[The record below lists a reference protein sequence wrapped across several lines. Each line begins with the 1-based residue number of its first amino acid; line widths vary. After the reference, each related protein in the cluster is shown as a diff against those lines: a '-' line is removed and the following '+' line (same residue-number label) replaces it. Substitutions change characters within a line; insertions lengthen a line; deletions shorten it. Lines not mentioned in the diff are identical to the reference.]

1 MRTLTTS
8 ALLIAS
14 TLLFT
19 ACSTT
24 PTAETQAP
32 ASNAAATST
41 AGSATAKPVA
51 AAPAAAPTAAKPAT
65 LTFIPIKRSIFFD
78 YDSNAIKSDYQPVI
92 EDHAKYLVANPDKKA
107 TIQGNCDERGG
118 SEYNLALGQ
127 RRADAERKA
136 LELLGV
142 PASQLEAISF
152 GKEKPRTR
160 GHNEAAWADNRRADI
175 VYKSN

>member
-1 MRTLTTS
+1 MRTFTTTALLITS
-8 ALLIAS
+8 ALFLS
-14 TLLFT
+14 

-24 PTAETQAP
+24 PTADNQA
-32 ASNAAATST
+32 N
-41 AGSATAKPVA
+41 AGSANSANSANTQSVSNGSATTASTAKPA
-51 AAPAAAPTAAKPAT
+51 AAA
-65 LTFIPIKRSIFFD
+65 LNIIPIKRSVFFD
-78 YDSNAIKSDYQPVI
+78 FDKSDIKPEYQSLV
-92 EDHAKYLVANPDKKA
+92 EDHAKYLSANPSAKA

-142 PASQLEAISF
+142 PAGQLEAVSF
-152 GKEKPRTR
+152 GKEKPRSH

-175 VYKSN
+175 VYQSK

>member
-8 ALLIAS
+8 ALIITS

-24 PTAETQAP
+24 PTNETN
-32 ASNAAATST
+32 ASANGSAKASTSATTQPVASATTAST
-41 AGSATAKPVA
+41 ASAKSAD
-51 AAPAAAPTAAKPAT
+51 
-65 LTFIPIKRSIFFD
+65 LSIIPIKRSVFFD
-78 YDSNAIKSDYQPVI
+78 YNKFDLKPEFTPVV
-92 EDHAKYLVANPDKKA
+92 EAHAKYLIANPGSKA
-107 TIQGNCDERGG
+107 TIQGNADERGG

-127 RRADAERKA
+127 KRADAERKS

-142 PASQLEAISF
+142 PTSQLEAISF
-152 GKEKPRTR
+152 GKEKPRTS

-175 VYKSN
+175 VYHSK

>member
-8 ALLIAS
+8 ALVITS

-24 PTAETQAP
+24 PTADTNASASNTTSAP
-32 ASNAAATST
+32 AAAQPA
-41 AGSATAKPVA
+41 AVAPA
-51 AAPAAAPTAAKPAT
+51 AAPAAKPVD
-65 LTFIPIKRSIFFD
+65 LNIIPIKRSVFFD
-78 YDSNAIKSDYQPVI
+78 YNKFDLKTEFTPVV
-92 EDHAKYLVANPDKKA
+92 EAHAKYLLNNTDRKA
-107 TIQGNCDERGG
+107 VIQGNADERGG

-127 RRADAERKA
+127 KRAEAERKA

-152 GKEKPRTR
+152 GKEKPRSG
-160 GHNEAAWADNRRADI
+160 GHDETAWADNRRADI
-175 VYKSN
+175 VYQSK

>member
-24 PTAETQAP
+24 PTADNKT
-32 ASNAAATST
+32 AANDT
-41 AGSATAKPVA
+41 AKDANSATAKPVA
-51 AAPAAAPTAAKPAT
+51 AAAAPAAKPAS
-65 LTFIPIKRSIFFD
+65 LNFIPIKRSIFFD
-78 YDSNAIKSDYQPVI
+78 YDSSAIKSDYTPVVQ
-92 EDHAKYLVANPDKKA
+92 DHAKYLIGNPGSKA

-127 RRADAERKA
+127 RRADAERKS

-142 PASQLEAISF
+142 PASQLEAVSF
-152 GKEKPRTR
+152 GKEKPRSH

-175 VYKSN
+175 VYNAK